1 MCVCVCVC
9 VCERERER
17 ETCEPVCL
25 QSVLKF
31 CLQGQA
37 EQAGV
42 EGKFVSIQY
51 CAFIKSLERQEVDES
66 E

>member
-1 MCVCVCVC
+1 M
-9 VCERERER
+9 
-17 ETCEPVCL
+17 CL

-51 CAFIKSLERQEVDES
+51 CAFVKSLERQEVDES